1 MNRTRAHF
9 ARIAIFAG
17 LFLPVALACAG
28 DPDPEWAEAGLNSD
42 ERESVDALT
51 FEEAAL
57 RYSECPEFLEQ
68 RSEDDLSLGIYYRCE
83 GLIKRGSIKAGDG
96 SDADDSSDD
105 TAVDDAVDTA
115 VDSSAPTA
123 ESTPMDSAAPLG
135 AEAPTTSKPRTAPSA
150 SSSTSTTSTTTT
162 TTSTLPPTTARPTTT
177 AAAPGDSAPGY

>member
-83 GLIKRGSIKAGDG
+83 GLIKRGSIKAGG
-96 SDADDSSDD
+96 GGGGGGGRGGGGGGGAP
-105 TAVDDAVDTA
+105 
-115 VDSSAPTA
+115 SAPTA
-123 ESTPMDSAAPLG
+123 ESTPVDSAAPLG